1 MISVHSLD
9 HIITVHVYG
18 FICNKFRILLYYIYI
33 NLYHFIRCKYHILL
47 SLTSTYLSSLKL
59 VVIVSSL
66 ISYDNSCDRKS
77 TETDMVEWS
86 LNGLFWGS
94 RNGLVVPIATKG
106 IKVWQFVDPSISYN
120 IKFLI
125 MSADSAVSIK
135 PKYNWP
141 LELLDIL
148 VN

>member
-77 TETDMVEWS
+77 TETDRVVTQWFVLRFKKWFGS
-86 LNGLFWGS
+86 SHSNKRNKGLTICRSINFLQYKVFNNVS
-94 RNGLVVPIATKG
+94 RFCCVC
-106 IKVWQFVDPSISYN
+106 
-120 IKFLI
+120 
-125 MSADSAVSIK
+125 
-135 PKYNWP
+135 
-141 LELLDIL
+141 
-148 VN
+148 